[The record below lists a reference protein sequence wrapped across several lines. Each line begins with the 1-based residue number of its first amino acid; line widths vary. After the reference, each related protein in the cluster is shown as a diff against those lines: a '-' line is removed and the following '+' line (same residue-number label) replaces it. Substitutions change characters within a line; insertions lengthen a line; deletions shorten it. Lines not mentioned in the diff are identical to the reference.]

1 MDNLSKSQTP
11 SSNIQST
18 WPVLLGS
25 CIDSL
30 GTEKF
35 PESLINAIKSVTN
48 FDNSVVFAY
57 YKKEKPLCLF
67 HTFTAQ
73 QRIVYVD
80 DYLKGPY
87 LLDPFFKAS
96 NRNIESGLYRLG
108 EVAPDRFY
116 QSEYYRSYY
125 VRTGLSEE
133 LCYIFYLPSGV
144 AIAISLMRLKAHS
157 KFSARQFRLLQTVSP
172 IVISLANRHWQD
184 VSDRFQTKKEDTE
197 KQDDHS
203 LIEKTVSDLFG
214 HRITPRETQVVA
226 QVLEGHSSE
235 SIAGNLGISVGTARI
250 HRRNIYSKLQVSSQQ
265 ELFSIFFKEI
275 TNVHD

>member
-1 MDNLSKSQTP
+1 M
-11 SSNIQST
+11 
-18 WPVLLGS
+18 LLGS

-30 GTEKF
+30 GSEKF
-35 PESLINAIKSVTN
+35 PESLINAIKSVTH
-48 FDNSVVFAY
+48 FDNSVVFSY

-172 IVISLANRHWQD
+172 IVISLATRHWQD
-184 VSDRFQTKKEDTE
+184 VSDRFHTKKEDVE
-197 KQDDHS
+197 KHDDHS